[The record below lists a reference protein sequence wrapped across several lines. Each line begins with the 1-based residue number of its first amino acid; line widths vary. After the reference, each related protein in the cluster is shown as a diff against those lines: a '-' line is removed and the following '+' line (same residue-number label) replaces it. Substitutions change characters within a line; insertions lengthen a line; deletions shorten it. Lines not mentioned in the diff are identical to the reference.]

1 MRIHRRNHNEDAA
14 VTGTLPA
21 AGPDHE
27 LAFLAAQED
36 RNRFDD
42 RAIGCQLQTGAELTR
57 VTHQPGLPDSM
68 RGIPRLTHST
78 RLQGHVQAQPFQ
90 GGGIDHAGLGPEQA

>member
-1 MRIHRRNHNEDAA
+1 MRIHRRNHNDDAA

-27 LAFLAAQED
+27 LAFFAAQED

-42 RAIGCQLQTGAELTR
+42 RAIGCQLQTGAELAGI
-57 VTHQPGLPDSM
+57 THQPGLPDSM
-68 RGIPRLTHST
+68 RGVPSLTHPSG
-78 RLQGHVQAQPFQ
+78 LQRHIQAQSLQ